1 MKFQKSIYNI
11 SDKTKRIN
19 SEIEDNSSNSN
30 FEYISTKNS
39 YLNKSKKENEN
50 ENNIKET
57 QIDKENKT
65 NININKNSSIIDEI
79 SNNSCVEKD
88 SSLVNISYTKPKESN
103 NIDMNDLDFNPNII
117 NNNNIN
123 TNDDN
128 FFNISFYNKN
138 NNEIIN
144 KNNYNNNIENINNL
158 ADNKNINS
166 KIENNIKIINQ
177 KSPKINNEE
186 SLSNFH
192 NSEQSDNI
200 KQQPSIFSFENSNT
214 NFRKRNR
221 HHKHF
226 KVRPGDWICP
236 ICSNINFAFR
246 IKCNRCGLSKEIQN
260 NNNNLQNNENNL
272 DNQRPILFNN
282 ININYIFNSYFPFNN
297 INIVYRPI
305 FISSNTINNYFGNY
319 NNYQIYNPCNANI
332 K

>member
-19 SEIEDNSSNSN
+19 SEIEDISSNSN

-200 KQQPSIFSFENSNT
+200 KQQPSIF
-214 NFRKRNR
+214 
-221 HHKHF
+221 
-226 KVRPGDWICP
+226 
-236 ICSNINFAFR
+236 
-246 IKCNRCGLSKEIQN
+246 
-260 NNNNLQNNENNL
+260 
-272 DNQRPILFNN
+272 
-282 ININYIFNSYFPFNN
+282 
-297 INIVYRPI
+297 
-305 FISSNTINNYFGNY
+305 
-319 NNYQIYNPCNANI
+319 
-332 K
+332 